1 MHLDRT
7 FVNHTSHISSN
18 FIYFMQAS
26 FKFAD
31 RIKSNNIKSN
41 NTAWYIVLGLNKS
54 QWKEVFVGIYTVGGV
69 A

>member
-1 MHLDRT
+1 
-7 FVNHTSHISSN
+7 
-18 FIYFMQAS
+18 MQAS

-54 QWKEVFVGIYTVGGV
+54 QWKEVFVGIYSVGGV
-69 A
+69 V